1 MGRGMEGSGS
11 GVGRDRRKGQRAR
24 RRSGSQQLTGVG
36 RHHISRMCQRPGMG
50 EGSRKSMGVTFT
62 ETSSSA
68 DMETEVATSYSQAG
82 LSVER

>member
-1 MGRGMEGSGS
+1 
-11 GVGRDRRKGQRAR
+11 
-24 RRSGSQQLTGVG
+24 
-36 RHHISRMCQRPGMG
+36 MG